1 MAANQES
8 STWADQWDHT
18 PEPVSTPGRASNRLG
33 GSTRTD
39 RYKQKVGE
47 GLVKTKTAASHGVQ
61 KVKEGTAVG
70 FRWIKDKY
78 HQTTRKH

>member
-1 MAANQES
+1 MEANHES

-18 PEPVSTPGRASNRLG
+18 PGPDPNPAHGSKRLG

-39 RYKQKVGE
+39 RYKQKVGD

-78 HQTTRKH
+78 QRTARKH